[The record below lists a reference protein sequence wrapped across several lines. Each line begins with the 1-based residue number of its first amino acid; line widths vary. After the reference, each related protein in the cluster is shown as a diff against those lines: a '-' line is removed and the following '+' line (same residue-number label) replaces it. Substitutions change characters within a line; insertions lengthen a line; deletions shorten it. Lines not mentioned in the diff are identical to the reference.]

1 MLERIINI
9 TPGTDYKNSASKSG
23 HYQRSAAFLST
34 LQSTLSDSISL
45 SPATAFLSSVHWRL
59 KKLSKEKEKYVIAFE
74 FDGFDF
80 TAHVDQPEILVSH
93 SLEYEIRKK
102 VEQLTSRYEAY
113 VQLITSV
120 SDKREMP
127 GSRTELPVLSSLLE
141 DFIEM
146 EELSYNLNADTIEV
160 KKKFSQRKDLLIQEF
175 NYLNSCLVVFL
186 EKYLSIKYN
195 FTAGAQNLNE
205 GLLLRKVQI
214 TKL

>member
-9 TPGTDYKNSASKSG
+9 TPGSDYKNSASKSG

-34 LQSTLSDSISL
+34 LQSTLSDTISL

-59 KKLSKEKEKYVIAFE
+59 KKLSKENEKYTIAFE
-74 FDGFDF
+74 FDGFEF
-80 TAHVDQPEILVSH
+80 TAHVGQPEILVSH

-120 SDKREMP
+120 SDSRDLA
-127 GSRTELPVLSSLLE
+127 GSRTELPALSSLLD

-146 EELSYNLNADTIEV
+146 EELTYNLNADTIEV
-160 KKKFSQRKDLLIQEF
+160 KKKFSQRKDLLMPEF

-195 FTAGAQNLNE
+195 FTAGAQNRNE